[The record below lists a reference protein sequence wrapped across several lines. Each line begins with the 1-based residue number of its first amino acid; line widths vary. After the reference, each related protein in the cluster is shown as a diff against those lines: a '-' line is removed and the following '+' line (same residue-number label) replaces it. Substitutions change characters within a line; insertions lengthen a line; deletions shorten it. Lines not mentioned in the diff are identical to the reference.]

1 MGNKSEKPTNKR
13 LKDAAKKGQMLKNRD
28 LVVTGVI
35 LTGVLYLVLLF
46 DIKVVTD
53 FITDAYNNQF
63 DIKTE
68 EYVKGLFIA
77 GFNLLIPFVILCMI
91 ATALLSLIQSRFTL
105 AFKAIK
111 INFDAINPINGLK
124 KIFSL
129 RTLKDFIK
137 ALLYLIVFSSAT
149 YVFWRGY
156 KKLFFLGL
164 DSDLPSLFHIWG
176 RIFLLL
182 VIHCVASVIIVI
194 ILDFIAEYFLFLKD
208 MKMDK
213 EEVKREFKEQEG
225 DPEVKFRRKEMH
237 REILSEQLKSDISN
251 SRLIIAN
258 PTHITVGIFFKPNLS
273 PIPLISLRESNQV
286 ALSVRM
292 YAEEIG
298 IPVIRDVKLARRI
311 YATHR
316 RYDYVCLEELDAVLR
331 LLIWLEEVDNAGKIE
346 GYEDPNLPEGNP
358 NSMNE

>member
-1 MGNKSEKPTNKR
+1 MGSKSEKPTNKR

-28 LVVTGVI
+28 LVVTSVM
-35 LTGVLYLVLLF
+35 LMGVLYLVFLF
-46 DIKVVTD
+46 DLNAVTN
-53 FITDAYNNQF
+53 FIVDAFNNRF

-68 EYVKGLFIA
+68 EYVKGVLTA
-77 GFNLLIPFVILCMI
+77 GFNLLIPFILLCMI
-91 ATALLSLIQSRFTL
+91 ATAFSSLIQSRFIF

-111 INFDAINPINGLK
+111 INFDAINPINGFK

-137 ALLYLIVFSSAT
+137 ALLYLIVFSSGI
-149 YVFWRGY
+149 YVFWRGN

-164 DSDLPSLFHIWG
+164 ESDLSSLFHIWG

-182 VIHCVASVIIVI
+182 VVHCVASVIVVI

-225 DPEVKFRRKEMH
+225 DPEVKFRRKELH

-258 PTHITVGIFFKPNLS
+258 PTHITVGIFFKPELS

-286 ALSVRM
+286 ALSVRT

-298 IPVIRDVKLARRI
+298 VPVIRDVKLARRI

-331 LLIWLEEVDNAGKIE
+331 LLIWLEEVDNAGKVE
-346 GYEDPNLPEGNP
+346 VYEDSNQPEENP
-358 NSMNE
+358 NSINE